1 MSDELDLRSDI
12 TDEERDFMNYAF
24 LAFQDASQ
32 KNGIDAEKIALF
44 AVIEGARMLAETR
57 GVLMPL
63 RVFKLIAA
71 DLVGSKGAQNRSRT
85 GDPDVEA
92 S

>member
-1 MSDELDLRSDI
+1 
-12 TDEERDFMNYAF
+12 MNYAF

-32 KNGIDAEKIALF
+32 KNGIEPEKIALF

-63 RVFKLIAA
+63 RVFKLIRRRPRR
-71 DLVGSKGAQNRSRT
+71 QQRSAKPFENGR
-85 GDPDVEA
+85 